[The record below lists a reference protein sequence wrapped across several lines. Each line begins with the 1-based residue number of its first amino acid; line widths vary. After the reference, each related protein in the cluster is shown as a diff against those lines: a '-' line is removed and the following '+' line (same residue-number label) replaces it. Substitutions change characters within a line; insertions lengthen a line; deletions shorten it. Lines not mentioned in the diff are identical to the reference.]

1 LGAGTAWVKEL
12 RKHSLS
18 SWGARNEN
26 GEGEY
31 EAIGCWIKIVWGIL
45 PRGEGRVISV
55 RGSGWGVQRWGRG
68 VREVGPRRIVSPRDQ
83 FPSCPGRARHLIL
96 RSTQLL
102 VLSGPWRGEAARVP
116 LSHLIAGP

>member
-1 LGAGTAWVKEL
+1 MKEL

-18 SWGARNEN
+18 SWGARNGN

-31 EAIGCWIKIVWGIL
+31 EAIGCWMKIVWGIL

-55 RGSGWGVQRWGRG
+55 RGSGWGRSEMG

-83 FPSCPGRARHLIL
+83 FPSCPWRARHLIL

-102 VLSGPWRGEAARVP
+102 VLSGP
-116 LSHLIAGP
+116 